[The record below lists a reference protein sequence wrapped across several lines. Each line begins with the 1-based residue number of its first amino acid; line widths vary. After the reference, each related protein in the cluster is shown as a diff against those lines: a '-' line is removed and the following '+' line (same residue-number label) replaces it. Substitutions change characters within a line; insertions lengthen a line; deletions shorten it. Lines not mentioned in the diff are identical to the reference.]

1 MKKGRAA
8 HAFRLIGISLLI
20 SVVLSAAV
28 IFVANDV
35 FAFVSASEERTVTIP
50 EHATAKEV
58 SAILKEEGLIRFPL
72 AYRLYASM
80 RSWKDEYLSGE
91 FVLSDAMSYDELR
104 YALCPRRGVR
114 SQIKVTIPEGYTTDE
129 IISLFV
135 SLGIGTP
142 EGFADAINNGGS
154 FGYDFVSEIPEETGR
169 RYRLDG
175 YLFPDTYFV
184 YADSTETE
192 IITKLLVN
200 FNSKFGEGM
209 RAIAEKSGYTMD
221 EIVRLA
227 SIVEKEAY
235 YASDMAGIA
244 SVFRNRM
251 ENPSYP
257 YLESDATVKYAKE
270 LSGNEEMLT
279 ADDIRSLDSP
289 YNTYLYRGLPPG
301 AICSPGLAAL
311 QAAADPPDTGY
322 YYFVS
327 AKDKTTIFSRT
338 YEEHL
343 RAVAGLQ

>member
-28 IFVANDV
+28 IFVANDI

-192 IITKLLVN
+192 IITKLLAN

-209 RAIAEKSGYTMD
+209 RAIAEDCGKGGVLCLRHGRHRIGVPQPDGKS
-221 EIVRLA
+221 VL
-227 SIVEKEAY
+227 
-235 YASDMAGIA
+235 
-244 SVFRNRM
+244 SV
-251 ENPSYP
+251 S
-257 YLESDATVKYAKE
+257 
-270 LSGNEEMLT
+270 
-279 ADDIRSLDSP
+279 
-289 YNTYLYRGLPPG
+289 
-301 AICSPGLAAL
+301 
-311 QAAADPPDTGY
+311 
-322 YYFVS
+322 
-327 AKDKTTIFSRT
+327 
-338 YEEHL
+338 
-343 RAVAGLQ
+343 